1 MKRLLL
7 IAIFSLT
14 GLTSC
19 TGESKKD
26 SLVNLLDINGNV
38 IAEFKCN
45 SNEIRTFDYDSPF
58 IIGKWYS
65 KEDFISYATNDG
77 IAAIDI
83 PEIIRNLER
92 QCE

>member
-1 MKRLLL
+1 MKRLIL
-7 IAIFSLT
+7 ISVFSLI

-19 TGESKKD
+19 ADQNKKD
-26 SLVNLLDINGNV
+26 LLVNLIDTSSNV
-38 IAEFKCN
+38 IAEFNCN
-45 SNEIRTFDYDSPF
+45 SKEIRTFDNDSPF
-58 IIGKWYS
+58 VIGQWYS

-77 IAAIDI
+77 IAAIDL

>member
-1 MKRLLL
+1 MKKLLFISIL
-7 IAIFSLT
+7 SLVS
-14 GLTSC
+14 LTSC
-19 TGESKKD
+19 TGEKKK
-26 SLVNLLDINGNV
+26 NLLVDLIDTNGNV

-45 SNEIRTFDYDSPF
+45 TKEIRTFDNDSPF
-58 IIGKWYS
+58 VIGKWYS

-83 PEIIRNLER
+83 PEIMRNLES

>member
-1 MKRLLL
+1 MKRLFL
-7 IAIFSLT
+7 ISIFSLV

-19 TGESKKD
+19 ASENKKD
-26 SLVNLLDINGNV
+26 LLVDLIDTRGNV

-45 SNEIRTFDYDSPF
+45 SKEIRTFDNDSPF
-58 IIGKWYS
+58 VVGKWYS